1 MENNLGNKAVMAENL
16 KYYMAKKKIS
26 RQELADMI
34 GVTYSAVRDYTKG
47 KVYPRIDRIETMAY
61 IFGCTKADLVEPR
74 STEPQNELRCY
85 YKPERKV
92 LIDALEEAT
101 DDEVQKAADL
111 LKALKLIR
119 NQKTAK

>member
-74 STEPQNELRCY
+74 NTEPQNELRCY
-85 YKPERKV
+85 YKPEWKV

-111 LKALKLIR
+111 LNALKLIR
-119 NQKTAK
+119 QQKTAD